1 MSIAKPLGT
10 AVLEPAEVK
19 TDRRRARR
27 YDQCGLGEK
36 AIYMGS
42 TMHPRRYYIP
52 YASVTNVFKR
62 VGVSNPE
69 GKGFLAPVLFV
80 VVRYDEDKEQA
91 CAFRYLQDADR
102 MLDDLEK
109 NHPEISLLSPEG
121 MERERQRQETEARI
135 LANDLSETA
144 QKSKRILED
153 ARWEIHKRPGLYE
166 QMAAMAKLKRHAD
179 LMKPWIKYVAMGML
193 LTGAAAAL
201 AGIVVMRTANKSV
214 GAVLALV
221 GIMFVFLAVNSKGL
235 PSRLTNRKLR
245 NKEYETSVEVMQR
258 SVKHLHDFPIPCYYA
273 HLYTFDRMIRILQ
286 EERAQTVEEALEV
299 LKSDLRGMD
308 SSVVLSKEDYRQV
321 VAIKPLFT
329 VQDYR

>member
-1 MSIAKPLGT
+1 MSIAKPLST
-10 AVLEPAEVK
+10 ALEAAEVK
-19 TDRRRARR
+19 ADRRRARR

-52 YASVTNVFKR
+52 YANVTHVFKR

-80 VVRYDEDKEQA
+80 VVRYDGDKEQS
-91 CAFRYLQDADR
+91 CAFRYLQDADK

-121 MERERQRQETEARI
+121 EKREKQRQETEARI

-144 QKSKRILED
+144 RKSKRILED

-179 LMKPWIKYVAMGML
+179 LMKPWIKYVALGML
-193 LTGAAAAL
+193 VTGAAAAI
-201 AGIVVMRTANKSV
+201 AGMVIMRMADKSV
-214 GAVLALV
+214 GIVLALI
-221 GIMFVFLAVNSKGL
+221 GIMLIFLAINSKGL

-245 NKEYETSVEVMQR
+245 DKEYEASVEAMER
-258 SVKHLHDFPIPCYYA
+258 AVKHLEDFPIPCCYA
-273 HLYTFDRMIRILQ
+273 HIYTFDRMIRILQ
-286 EERAQTVEEALEV
+286 QERAQTIEEALEV
-299 LKSDLRGMD
+299 LKTDLKAMD
-308 SSVVLSKEDYRQV
+308 SSVVLAKEDYLQV

-329 VQDYR
+329 VRDYR

>member
-1 MSIAKPLGT
+1 MSIAKPLST
-10 AVLEPAEVK
+10 ALEPAEVK
-19 TDRRRARR
+19 ADRRRARR

-52 YASVTNVFKR
+52 YANVTHVFKR

-80 VVRYDEDKEQA
+80 VVRYDGDKEQS
-91 CAFRYLQDADR
+91 CAFHYLQDADK

-121 MERERQRQETEARI
+121 EKREKQRQETEARI

-144 QKSKRILED
+144 RKSKRILED

-193 LTGAAAAL
+193 VTGAAAAI
-201 AGIVVMRTANKSV
+201 AGMVIMRMADKSV
-214 GAVLALV
+214 GIVLALI
-221 GIMFVFLAVNSKGL
+221 GIMLIFLAINSKGL

-245 NKEYETSVEVMQR
+245 DKEYEASVEAMER
-258 SVKHLHDFPIPCYYA
+258 AVKHLEDFPIPCCYA
-273 HLYTFDRMIRILQ
+273 HIYTFDRMIRILQ
-286 EERAQTVEEALEV
+286 QERAQTIEEALEV
-299 LKSDLRGMD
+299 LKTDLKAMD
-308 SSVVLSKEDYRQV
+308 SSVVLAKEDYLQV

-329 VQDYR
+329 VRDYR